1 MWPFRR
7 RRRTAPDVKSE
18 MDKTRLEIA
27 RLKVSVAQQVAADD
41 PRMAAALLWGGAKG
55 AAQTLTAREP
65 TLAEKYLEAKLLRD
79 SDDDGFDRLLK
90 VRQLIREERE
100 EYAGEY
106 DRTSGV
112 ERAMERFGPTLLAGL
127 ASMLNPA
134 GVLAALAAQQ
144 QQNGLVAQPPTPPPG
159 GTNAGMVAPA
169 PPPPLQS
176 GAVMGPPAD
185 AEQADDQD
193 QDEENSPD
201 VINFPGLRPS
211 VVLANLD
218 SMPPAVF
225 AHWALEQPVL
235 GEQLRALSQQ
245 SDDQV
250 WKSLEIASQNPLAG
264 GFKAVFEWLRQHPQQ
279 SQAIIEAMRA
289 MTVQLD
295 ADSDVAI

>member
-1 MWPFRR
+1 
-7 RRRTAPDVKSE
+7 

-106 DRTSGV
+106 DRSSGV

-134 GVLAALAAQQ
+134 GFQAALAAQQ
-144 QQNGLVAQPPTPPPG
+144 QQQASGLVAQPPTPPPG

-176 GAVMGPPAD
+176 GAVMGPPPE

-201 VINFPGLRPS
+201 VINFPGLRPA

-218 SMPPAVF
+218 AMPPAVF
-225 AHWALEQPVL
+225 AHWALEQPML

-279 SQAIIEAMRA
+279 SQAIIEAIRV

-295 ADSDVAI
+295 PEDDVAI